1 MKRTISESEMVADL
15 LQDDYASWT
24 APGARALVEWLQAL
38 EEDTNTEME
47 WDRVAIRCE
56 WDEYPSALAAAEDY
70 GIAATD
76 ENTARL
82 ILEDRTALIEVPGG
96 GVIVQQH

>member
-1 MKRTISESEMVADL
+1 MKRTLTKSEMIADL
-15 LQDDYASWT
+15 LQDDYANWT
-24 APGARALVEWLQAL
+24 DEGARALVEWLQAL
-38 EEDTNTEME
+38 EEDTGTEME
-47 WDRVAIRCE
+47 YDRVAIRCE
-56 WDEYPSALAAAEDY
+56 WDEYPSALAAAKSY
-70 GIAATD
+70 GIPATD